1 MIEREEQADLI
12 NDQLIEKCY
21 NETLQMSVD
30 DFSNKLADLGYTYV
44 MNDFIRKVAAHKY
57 HQLPEG
63 DHSND

>member
-1 MIEREEQADLI
+1 MSHII

-21 NETLQMSVD
+21 NETLQMSVN
-30 DFSNKLADLGYTYV
+30 DFSNTLAELGYTYD
-44 MNDFIRKVAAHKY
+44 MNVLIKQVAAHKY